1 MIIAIASDHAGVELK
16 TALLEPLKKYA
27 DTILDLGTND
37 SKVRVDY
44 VDYINI
50 MAKKIL
56 AGEVNFGVAICG
68 SGIGVSIAANR
79 HKGIYAA
86 VCRDGLS
93 ASLARQH
100 NNANILCLGARL
112 IGVETAIDC
121 VHHFFTSSFDS
132 GTERYRKRIEKLDA

>member
-16 TALLEPLKKYA
+16 SAVKEVLKKYS
-27 DTILDLGTND
+27 DNIIDLGTND
-37 SKVRVDY
+37 SKTRVDY
-44 VDYINI
+44 VDYINT

-56 AGEVNFGVAICG
+56 AGEADFGVAICG

-93 ASLARQH
+93 SSLARQH
-100 NNANILCLGARL
+100 NNANILCL
-112 IGVETAIDC
+112 
-121 VHHFFTSSFDS
+121 
-132 GTERYRKRIEKLDA
+132 

>member
-1 MIIAIASDHAGVELK
+1 
-16 TALLEPLKKYA
+16 
-27 DTILDLGTND
+27 LGTND
-37 SKVRVDY
+37 SKTRVDY
-44 VDYINI
+44 VDYINT

-56 AGEVNFGVAICG
+56 AGEADFGVAICG

-93 ASLARQH
+93 SSLARQH

-121 VHHFFTSSFDS
+121 VNHFFTTNFES
-132 GTERYRKRIEKLDA
+132 GTERYAAR